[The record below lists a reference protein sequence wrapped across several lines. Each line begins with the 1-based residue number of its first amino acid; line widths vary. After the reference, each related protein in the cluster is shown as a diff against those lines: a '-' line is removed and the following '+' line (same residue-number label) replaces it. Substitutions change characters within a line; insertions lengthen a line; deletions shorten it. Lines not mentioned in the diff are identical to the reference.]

1 MTRFRWFDFK
11 TRLSLSELAGRLR
24 DRPYTDEKGD
34 GFVLDQLR
42 SDFLAASH
50 VERVTRVEEVT
61 DPFGRSE
68 HYERIEYDLRR
79 FRILDHGSTM
89 EIVNPSRSSNV
100 LITRLLEATDFDVE
114 IAPISIDPMEWWSRL
129 SRLASI
135 PGTVDRVE
143 ARNLRVGEN
152 ALAQIKVEG
161 TGDVA
166 DALRRMAALK
176 TVSFDKVRV
185 RFPSKSGSALMTAS
199 ASVDLK
205 GATEG
210 EMLDGLRQ
218 SLRGSRLFP

>member
-11 TRLSLSELAGRLR
+11 TRLSVSELAGRLR

-34 GFVLDQLR
+34 GFVLDQFR

-50 VERVTRVEEVT
+50 IGRVTRIEEVT

-68 HYERIEYDLRR
+68 QYERIEYDVHR
-79 FRILDHGSTM
+79 FRILDRGSTM
-89 EIVNPSRSSNV
+89 EMVNPSRSSNT
-100 LITRLLEATDFDVE
+100 LITRLLEATDFDIA

-129 SRLASI
+129 SRVASI

-161 TGDVA
+161 AGDVA
-166 DALRRMAALK
+166 DALRRMADLA
-176 TVSFDKVRV
+176 TVTFDKVRV

-199 ASVDLK
+199 ASVELK
-205 GATEG
+205 GASEI
-210 EMLDGLRQ
+210 EMLDGLRK
-218 SLRGSRLFP
+218 SLRGGRAVP